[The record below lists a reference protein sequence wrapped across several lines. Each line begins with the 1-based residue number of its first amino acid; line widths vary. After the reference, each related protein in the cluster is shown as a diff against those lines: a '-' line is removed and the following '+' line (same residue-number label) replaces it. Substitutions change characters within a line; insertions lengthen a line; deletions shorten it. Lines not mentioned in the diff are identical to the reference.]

1 MSFIKGVVLIKEAV
15 GISHIGL
22 CIFGVMILITAAMM
36 IGGAKLHIDGYHDF
50 SDSKRIF
57 GFIISLVGLILLAS
71 LGFFV
76 SSDFFINFLDDLKL
90 TDHTGMY
97 EVTVTD
103 SVDMNEF
110 QECYDIIKYENGV
123 YTIKIKEN

>member
-1 MSFIKGVVLIKEAV
+1 MSFIKGVVLIKEV
-15 GISHIGL
+15 VDISLMGV
-22 CIFGVMILITAAMM
+22 CIFVVVILIAAAMM
-36 IGGAKLHIDGYHDF
+36 YGGAKLHINGHHDF
-50 SDSKRIF
+50 SDNKKIF
-57 GFIISLVGLILLAS
+57 GIIISLVGLILYAS
-71 LGFFV
+71 IGFFV
-76 SSDFFINFLDDLKL
+76 SRDFFINFLDDLKL